1 LKGRLLNYLLG
12 IFKSRWFSLLAGVA
26 LICWIFIYFDIDL
39 SILLLPSDPL
49 LYLVIALLL
58 PNLLLNYWRWG
69 FLTRKVQPDLS
80 WKTLSG
86 PFLLGYASGLVTPA
100 NLGVHLRALYLG
112 REQRTSLVTISFLDK
127 LLNGIVAGS
136 FGLWGLWQLIF
147 RGSAD
152 SAPISLFTIVFFA
165 LFFASLLFLL
175 YRPDLTARLVP
186 RRWRNSDSLP
196 KRIIGAL
203 QSVNSATLTLA
214 LSVTIVA
221 YLVYMLQFLLLLC
234 ITTGEFNL
242 ALFAPIASMMFIKS
256 FLSFTWGDLGV
267 RELLTTWLLA
277 PYYVSQNA
285 AVQSSMLIFEIN
297 ILLPAMMGAVVL
309 LVRRRHN

>member
-1 LKGRLLNYLLG
+1 MKRNLLSNLSK
-12 IFKSRWFSLLAGVA
+12 IFKSRWISLLAGVV
-26 LICWIFIYFDIDL
+26 IIFWIFITFNIDL
-39 SILLLPSDPL
+39 SVLLLPSDPL
-49 LYLVIALLL
+49 LYLVILLLL
-58 PNLLLNYWRWG
+58 PNLFLNYWRWG
-69 FLTRKVQPDLS
+69 FLTRKVQPHLS

-136 FGLWGLWQLIF
+136 FGLWGLWQIIF

-152 SAPISLFTIVFFA
+152 NAPVSLFTIIFFA

-175 YRPDLTARLVP
+175 YRPDVITRLVP
-186 RRWRNSDSLP
+186 GRWRNPDSLP
-196 KRIIGAL
+196 GKITVAL
-203 QSVNSATLTLA
+203 ESVNNATMTLA
-214 LSVTIVA
+214 LLITIIA

-242 ALFAPIASMMFIKS
+242 ALFAPIAGMMFIKS

-277 PYYVSQNA
+277 PYHVSQNA

-297 ILLPAMMGAVVL
+297 ILLPALMGAVVL
-309 LVRRRHN
+309 LARRRRK

>member
-1 LKGRLLNYLLG
+1 MRYLLSNLSR
-12 IFKSRWFSLLAGVA
+12 IFRSRWFSLLAGVA
-26 LICWIFIYFDIDL
+26 IICWIFISFDIDL

-69 FLTRKVQPDLS
+69 FLTRKVQPHLS

-147 RGSAD
+147 RSSTD
-152 SAPISLFTIVFFA
+152 NAPISLFTIIVFA
-165 LFFASLLFLL
+165 LFFAVLLFLL
-175 YRPDLTARLVP
+175 YRPDVAIRLIP
-186 RRWRNSDSLP
+186 SRWRNHDSLP
-196 KRIIGAL
+196 MRVTSAL
-203 QSVNSATLTLA
+203 QSVASSTLTLA

-242 ALFAPIASMMFIKS
+242 ALFAPIAGMMFIKS

-277 PYYVSQNA
+277 PYFVSQNA

-297 ILLPAMMGAVVL
+297 ILLPAIMGAVVL
-309 LVRRRHN
+309 LARRKQV